1 MKWDLENYNTRR
13 YTINLE
19 QFQDLATQRHGAAI
33 DAAIKSGALGLFCSI
48 PIIESDIYPKIDPYI
63 NIDFK
68 FNDFE
73 INVRRHGAGS
83 TIHSQN
89 KIYSFKASSYQNN
102 DIKLKFCSNF
112 DGLKMWAFKGSYND
126 EDDKV
131 KSHYYDENINNIFS
145 NLTLYLLGK
154 TDVDASGLITFVD
167 STKFLKSFELNSR
180 NGHDGSTKQI
190 NYFDGWLSVVE
201 EKLGPESLVI
211 NYDFVTREGIIKD
224 IKINDGKPF
233 LYSQY
238 ELLKHFN

>member
-33 DAAIKSGALGLFCSI
+33 DAAIKSGALSLFCST
-48 PIIESDIYPKIDPYI
+48 PIIGLDTYPKINPLI
-63 NIDFK
+63 NVDFK
-68 FNDFE
+68 FNDFK
-73 INVRRHGAGS
+73 INVQRNGYGS
-83 TIHSQN
+83 TIHSKN
-89 KIYSFKASSYQNN
+89 EIYSLKSTTYKNGNIKFYSNSAS
-102 DIKLKFCSNF
+102 
-112 DGLKMWAFKGSYND
+112 GLKMWAFKGELENQD
-126 EDDKV
+126 GKIQ
-131 KSHYYDENINNIFS
+131 SHYYDENINNIFS

-180 NGHDGSTKQI
+180 NEHDGSTKQI

-201 EKLGPESLVI
+201 EKLGPEILVI